1 MKDILLVV
9 SDRVKALENGVFQ
22 VDDNAPQPGNLGL
35 FPKGRKLLWEKTDV
49 LGNKKRR
56 AQYSFLLRR
65 QAVPSQ
71 ENAQK
76 WLFLQEA
83 LAEGPSLG
91 EDTRW
96 QGRQGQFTGKAGGLG
111 QYEMTLTV
119 EFTEIV
125 EGV

>member
-1 MKDILLVV
+1 MKDILQVV
-9 SDRVKALENGVFQ
+9 AGQVQALAEGFLQ

-56 AQYSFLLRR
+56 VQYSFLLRR
-65 QAVPSQ
+65 QAVANE
-71 ENAQK
+71 ENARWWLSLQK
-76 WLFLQEA
+76 AFA
-83 LAEGPSLG
+83 GGPSLG
-91 EDTRW
+91 EDTRY
-96 QGRQGQFTGKAGGLG
+96 QAGKGQFTGKAGGLG